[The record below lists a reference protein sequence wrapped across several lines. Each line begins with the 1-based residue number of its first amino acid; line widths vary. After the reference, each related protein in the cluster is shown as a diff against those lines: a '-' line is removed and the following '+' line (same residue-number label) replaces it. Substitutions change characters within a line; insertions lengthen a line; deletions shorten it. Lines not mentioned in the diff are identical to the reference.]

1 METVEQTKKI
11 PEAEKHWLF
20 GSIYYFF
27 KDSYGF
33 CLKNI
38 DKYESIYRVSTPI
51 RHVFICHDP
60 DIIKHILQDN
70 NKKYHKSFGY
80 EILKLLL
87 GEGLLT
93 SEDDFWRKQRR
104 LAQPAFHRQRLANLN
119 DLMLNFSIEL
129 ADKLEKKADNR
140 DLNLAPEM
148 METTLKIVSKSLFGS
163 DVEHLVEKVSHNLD
177 IVLEAAMKRIKN
189 PLHPPVW
196 FPTPSN
202 FVEKK
207 GMNALIEVV
216 SGIISKRRND
226 TTQKDDLLSM
236 LMEAKD
242 EETGEQMSDKQLLDE
257 CMTIFLAGHE
267 TTAVGMSW
275 LIYCLIENPEVADK
289 LYKEID
295 EVLEGR
301 NPTIEDLRNL
311 SYTKLVVDESLRL
324 YPPAWIIGR
333 RSLEV
338 DHFKGYEIPADSNVL
353 FPTFAVQRDPRWWDE
368 PDKFIPE
375 RFSKENSSKRHKYV
389 YFPFGGGPRL
399 CIGNNFALME
409 MQILTVVLM
418 QRFKFKLK
426 EGFEPELD
434 PLITLRPKT
443 GMWVN
448 VEKRN

>member
-1 METVEQTKKI
+1 METKQQTKPV

-20 GSIYYFF
+20 GSTYYFF
-27 KDSYGF
+27 KDAYGF
-33 CLKNI
+33 CLGNSRKF
-38 DKYESIYRVSTPI
+38 ESIYKVSNPI
-51 RHVFICHDP
+51 RHVYVSHDP

-70 NKKYHKSFGY
+70 NKNYHKSFGY

-87 GEGLLT
+87 GNGLLT

-104 LAQPAFHRQRLANLN
+104 LAQPAFHKQRLANLN
-119 DLMLNFSIEL
+119 DLMLGFSLEL
-129 ADKLEKKADNR
+129 AENIEKQGKSDFNI
-140 DLNLAPEM
+140 APEM
-148 METTLKIVSKSLFGS
+148 MEVALKIVSKSLFGS
-163 DVEHLVEKVSHNLD
+163 DIDNLVDKVSDNLD
-177 IVLEAAMKRIKN
+177 IVLEAAMKRIRN
-189 PLHPPVW
+189 PLYPPTW

-207 GMNALIEVV
+207 GMNGLIEVV
-216 SGIISKRRND
+216 TGIISKRRNESA
-226 TTQKDDLLSM
+226 QKDDLLAM

-242 EETGEQMSDKQLLDE
+242 EETGEQMSDQQLLDE

-275 LIYCLIENPEVADK
+275 MIYCLTQNPEVTDK
-289 LYKEID
+289 LCTEID
-295 EVLEGR
+295 LVLEGR
-301 NPTIEDLRNL
+301 NPTIEDLRKL
-311 SYTKLVVDESLRL
+311 TYTRMVVDELLRL

-333 RSLEV
+333 KSLNADIV
-338 DHFKGYEIPADSNVL
+338 KGYELPADTNIL

-368 PDKFIPE
+368 PEKFIPE
-375 RFSKENSSKRHKYV
+375 RFSKENNSKRHKYV

-409 MQILTVVLM
+409 MQIITVVLM
-418 QRFKFKLK
+418 QRFKFNLK
-426 EGFEPELD
+426 DGFEPELD